1 MVLPDTRGII
11 MYYERTETGWEPR
24 RKQSI
29 YFNGSTYPIESLPP
43 DFWDADRMKGADLP
57 SYDTATEKL
66 VGPQEIGGGF
76 VGYVVESLTP
86 EEIEAA
92 YQATIPTVVTMRKAR
107 VYLVRNNLLDTI
119 NSVVASQGQE
129 AIETWNTS
137 HEVQRT
143 NPLLNYVL
151 DSQGYSELD
160 KDQMFIDADKL

>member
-1 MVLPDTRGII
+1 
-11 MYYERTETGWEPR
+11 MYYERTETGWAP
-24 RKQSI
+24 KNKKSVV
-29 YFNGSTYPIESLPP
+29 YNKSTYPIGIVPAE
-43 DFWDADRMKGADLP
+43 FWNDDRKQADEIPEYNPVTHKP
-57 SYDTATEKL
+57 
-66 VGPQEIGGGF
+66 VGPQDLGDGT
-76 VGYVVESLTP
+76 VGYVVEPLTQ

-92 YQATIPTVVTMRKAR
+92 YQLTVPKFVTMRKAR
-107 VYLVRNNLLDTI
+107 VYLVRNNLLDTV

-151 DSQGYSELD
+151 DSQGYTEAD